1 MCSERG
7 MRSSIAGSQ
16 KAWGQLSASLT
27 PPLSVSAAS
36 YLAGRSWQGLE
47 RKLGETAVTKAV
59 EGRRGIAIAY
69 EGEGKSS

>member
-1 MCSERG
+1 MLPEG
-7 MRSSIAGSQ
+7 GGPVATIPNPAPPSS
-16 KAWGQLSASLT
+16 T
-27 PPLSVSAAS
+27 AS